1 MNKFKEMFGY
11 GNFQKR
17 IIIVTLEYAIST
29 VLWIIINQ
37 YMTYSLFDDAVTKEN
52 VQLVIFL
59 SILMIVKIIG
69 EMVEGIFHCIL
80 RHHLQRDFSHYARN
94 NIFNKLINSKIEFFD
109 KSNTGELFEL
119 AMNDSD
125 NYSTFFT
132 QNGLQTMSAFLKIG
146 TYIVILLFMNV
157 KLSLLLIFTYII
169 GYIAVI
175 ISNNKTFSL
184 INEIRKLNI
193 SITKWIT
200 EQINGLEVIK
210 SLKVEENRLN
220 KMNKLIEEY
229 NKESYKLDKIVRKYI
244 FVYDIFSLLALLLV
258 AYIGG
263 LDILA
268 GAITYGSLMIFV
280 DATSSIKKY
289 GDYRNKICR

>member
-1 MNKFKEMFGY
+1 MNKIKEMFKY

-17 IIIVTLEYAIST
+17 IIIGTLEYATSII
-29 VLWIIINQ
+29 LWVIINQ
-37 YMTYSLFDDAVTKEN
+37 YMTYSLFDEAIAKEN
-52 VQLVIFL
+52 IKLVMFLVI
-59 SILMIVKIIG
+59 LMVVKIIG

-94 NIFNKLINSKIEFFD
+94 DIFNKLINSKIEFFD

-146 TYIVILLFMNV
+146 TYICILLFMNV
-157 KLSLLLIFTYII
+157 KLSLLLIFTYMI
-169 GYIAVI
+169 GYAALI
-175 ISNNKTFSL
+175 ISNKRTFSL
-184 INEIRKLNI
+184 ISEIRKLNI

-200 EQINGLEVIK
+200 EQINGFEIVK

-244 FVYDIFSLLALLLV
+244 FVYDIFSLLTILLV
-258 AYIGG
+258 AYVGG
-263 LDILA
+263 LDILT

-289 GDYRNKICR
+289 GDYRDKICR